1 MESGSRETLEEDA
14 NGLAL
19 ICRLAVQARAAE
31 HQLPFLE
38 ALLADLTEVR
48 DDLLHQ
54 AATSHH
60 THQEL

>member
-1 MESGSRETLEEDA
+1 MEPISPNTLEEDA

-19 ICRLAVQARAAE
+19 ICRLAVQARSAE

-54 AATSHH
+54 VSNAHH
-60 THQEL
+60 LHQEL